1 MSFSS
6 DTVYRVLLLV
16 LVLRT
21 SLGMFKYVY
30 LLSILR
36 VFVPQVWV
44 ILVFLFFPLCFR
56 LVSFPSFNRVLRY
69 LSTYLNVWLFGM
81 LKGSLGQWSRIFSH
95 QKPCKT
101 EIAFS
106 QEIHLT
112 TKGHHRLK
120 ASWTGQTFYSIF
132 RSRSVIIHKNNTA

>member
-69 LSTYLNVWLFGM
+69 LSTYLNV
-81 LKGSLGQWSRIFSH
+81 
-95 QKPCKT
+95 
-101 EIAFS
+101 
-106 QEIHLT
+106 
-112 TKGHHRLK
+112 
-120 ASWTGQTFYSIF
+120 
-132 RSRSVIIHKNNTA
+132 